1 MQSYEFPGASGV
13 RGRHVPQQ
21 PGVQVGFL
29 SFDAAA
35 NPLTILTQPQN
46 VQLGKQ
52 DKAGG
57 QQNTRRVSS
66 WFKVINTF
74 YKKLKTRFPLI
85 NTKFKGKKMW
95 IALAFSYPGTK
106 KGSLRLRL
114 FFLH

>member
-1 MQSYEFPGASGV
+1 MCPSS
-13 RGRHVPQQ
+13 

-57 QQNTRRVSS
+57 QQNTRRASS
-66 WFKVINTF
+66 WFKVINTC
-74 YKKLKTRFPLI
+74 YKKNENKI
-85 NTKFKGKKMW
+85 
-95 IALAFSYPGTK
+95 
-106 KGSLRLRL
+106 SLDKHKIQRQENVDSAG
-114 FFLH
+114 FFLPRHQGRFL

>member
-1 MQSYEFPGASGV
+1 MQSYEFSGARGV

-21 PGVQVGFL
+21 PWVQVGFL

-57 QQNTRRVSS
+57 QQNTRRASS
-66 WFKVINTF
+66 WFKVINTC
-74 YKKLKTRFPLI
+74 YKKNENKISLDKHQIQRQENVDSAGFFLPRHQGRFP
-85 NTKFKGKKMW
+85 
-95 IALAFSYPGTK
+95 
-106 KGSLRLRL
+106 
-114 FFLH
+114 

>member
-1 MQSYEFPGASGV
+1 MCPSS
-13 RGRHVPQQ
+13 

-29 SFDAAA
+29 PFDAAA

-66 WFKVINTF
+66 WFKVINTC
-74 YKKLKTRFPLI
+74 YKKMKTRFPLI

-95 IALAFSYPGTK
+95 IALAFSYPGTNE
-106 KGSLRLRL
+106 GSLRLRL